1 LFNLLSSSQLS
12 LTHSLSQRHLQLA
25 EFKFLL
31 GKRKRKKEHA
41 VAGDRLWEEERSPSL
56 SSLYL
61 YPLLKSWGVW
71 VLV

>member
-1 LFNLLSSSQLS
+1 
-12 LTHSLSQRHLQLA
+12 
-25 EFKFLL
+25 L